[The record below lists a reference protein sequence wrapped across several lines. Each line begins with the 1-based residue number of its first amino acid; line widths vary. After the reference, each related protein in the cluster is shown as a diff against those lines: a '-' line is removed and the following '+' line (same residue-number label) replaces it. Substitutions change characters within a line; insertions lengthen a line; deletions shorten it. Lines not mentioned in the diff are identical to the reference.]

1 MAELEEWAF
10 DRQEEDEAGGVDQQ
24 LDEENG
30 RN

>member
-10 DRQEEDEAGGVDQQ
+10 DRQEEGEAGTVDQQ
-24 LDEENG
+24 FDEENR